1 MTVEE
6 ILTKLVSFPV
16 LGGESNLS
24 ILSWI
29 EEYLDKHGV
38 EHHRVPNE
46 DGTKA
51 NLHCRIGSEVEGGV
65 ILSGHMD
72 VVPVKGQAWDTD
84 PWVLTDKEDGKLYSR
99 GSCDMKGFVACC
111 LAALPAMLK
120 ADLKAPIYFAFSY
133 DEEIGCLGAP
143 DLVKAINVHYKVKPK
158 FAIIGEPT
166 MMRPV
171 TGQKGICIF
180 ETTVSGSEGH
190 SSRIKQE
197 VSAIHEAMRLILWL
211 ENKMN
216 SLIEAGRTDDR
227 FTPNHTS
234 IHIGMVKGGI
244 APNVIA
250 QECKFS
256 WDVRTIPSETPQEIK
271 AEFDLY
277 CRQREAELRKIHPDF
292 KISTSNVHPAVPG
305 LNTANDQEVVALVKD
320 LVRNPKLDAVS
331 YAAEAGQFAEGGFQ
345 AVICGPGDIAQAH
358 RANEFIHKDQ
368 LIQGM
373 EFMDKLIEKL
383 S

>member
-1 MTVEE
+1 MSVEE
-6 ILTKLVSFPV
+6 ILTKLVSFQV

-24 ILSWI
+24 ILEWI
-29 EEYLDKHGV
+29 ETYLDKFGV
-38 EHHRVPNE
+38 EHHRVPNPE
-46 DGTKA
+46 GNKA
-51 NLHCRIGSEVEGGV
+51 NLHCRIGPAVDGGI

-84 PWVLTDKEDGKLYSR
+84 PWVLTDKGDGRLYSR

-111 LAALPAMLK
+111 LAALPSMLK
-120 ADLKAPIYFAFSY
+120 ADLKQPIYFAFSY

-143 DLVKAINVHYKVKPK
+143 DLVKAINEHYLEKPK

-171 TGQKGICIF
+171 TGQKGICIY

-190 SSRIKQE
+190 SSRVKQE
-197 VSAIHEAMRLILWL
+197 VSAIHESMRLILWL

-216 SLIEAGRTDDR
+216 SLIAAGKTDDR

-234 IHIGMVKGGI
+234 IHIGMINGGI

-250 QECKFS
+250 QSCTFC

-271 AEFDLY
+271 AEFDEY
-277 CRQREAELRKIHPDF
+277 CKERELVLRKIYPDF
-292 KISTSNVHPAVPG
+292 KITTGNVHPAVPG
-305 LNTANDQEVVALVKD
+305 LDTPNEMEIVAFTQGLVE
-320 LVRNPKLDAVS
+320 NPALDAVS

-345 AVICGPGDIAQAH
+345 AIICGPGDIAQAH
-358 RANEFIHKDQ
+358 RANEFIDKDQ
-368 LIQGM
+368 LRQGM
-373 EFMDKLIEKL
+373 AFMDQLIKKLC
-383 S
+383 

>member
-1 MTVEE
+1 
-6 ILTKLVSFPV
+6 
-16 LGGESNLS
+16 
-24 ILSWI
+24 
-29 EEYLDKHGV
+29 
-38 EHHRVPNE
+38 
-46 DGTKA
+46 
-51 NLHCRIGSEVEGGV
+51 
-65 ILSGHMD
+65 
-72 VVPVKGQAWDTD
+72 
-84 PWVLTDKEDGKLYSR
+84 
-99 GSCDMKGFVACC
+99 MK
-111 LAALPAMLK
+111 K

-143 DLVKAINVHYKVKPK
+143 DLVKAINAHYKVKPK

-180 ETTVSGSEGH
+180 ETTVGGSEGH

-216 SLIEAGRTDDR
+216 SLIAAGKTDDR

-277 CRQREAELRKIHPDF
+277 CREREAEIRKTHPDF
-292 KISTSNVHPAVPG
+292 KITTGNIHPAVPG
-305 LNTANDQEVVALVKD
+305 FEHGK
-320 LVRNPKLDAVS
+320 RS
-331 YAAEAGQFAEGGFQ
+331 
-345 AVICGPGDIAQAH
+345 
-358 RANEFIHKDQ
+358 
-368 LIQGM
+368 
-373 EFMDKLIEKL
+373 
-383 S
+383 